1 MTHDPELVP
10 YQQAIRRHVLEQLER
25 NLAQAVAH
33 GDTWPDLECRGD
45 ALAIFSLL
53 DTLSLRADE
62 SIGEQR
68 LIADAHK
75 HGLTAPLPAAASGL
89 SGPRVRRWEVRP

>member
-25 NLAQAVAH
+25 TLAQAVAH
-33 GDTWPDLECRGD
+33 GDTWPDLDVEAA

-53 DTLSLRADE
+53 DTLSLRR
-62 SIGEQR
+62 G
-68 LIADAHK
+68 
-75 HGLTAPLPAAASGL
+75 ASS
-89 SGPRVRRWEVRP
+89 SGRAVFSGASSVVRRADCPPRRAGYLRPRARPGRGS